1 MMQPPW
7 KAIWSLLKILNIE
20 LLHGPEVPLLGIY
33 KKKKKQKQKTK
44 KQKPRTIS

>member
-1 MMQPPW
+1 MMQPQW

-33 KKKKKQKQKTK
+33 KKKKQKQKTK